1 MVDEAIDVVQLLC
14 DISEASDEAFHA
26 HRLGCNRESGARI
39 LAGLGAVTPGA
50 RLETVVCRACDED
63 HPATIEFDAA
73 KGRYVHFCPVAGFV
87 AADDDDLCTS
97 RLEPNWILDWLTT
110 ELSVESPMRRRVLL
124 SGRVWY
130 LGDATCADALLT
142 VIFARR
148 VSSQTA
154 LDLLASVL
162 RSVHP
167 ADKGLVI
174 TTSPHVARQVQLPNG
189 FEFLD
194 LRDIARSGGDRL
206 FVIGANLAS
215 WVQGLLGRS
224 LPAKR
229 LVRGVQKNPREPSRV
244 DWRDA
249 DKPLIAEMHAMIL
262 DGKASNAT
270 DAARAI
276 ARQAPGNGK
285 EASKVTR
292 LATAYLKLYPRV

>member
-1 MVDEAIDVVQLLC
+1 MTTFAHFVLSRTGYWIGLQL
-14 DISEASDEAFHA
+14 SFPS
-26 HRLGCNRESGARI
+26 NR
-39 LAGLGAVTPGA
+39 P
-50 RLETVVCRACDED
+50 C
-63 HPATIEFDAA
+63 
-73 KGRYVHFCPVAGFV
+73 VA
-87 AADDDDLCTS
+87 
-97 RLEPNWILDWLTT
+97 EY
-110 ELSVESPMRRRVLL
+110 LL

-130 LGDATCADALLT
+130 LGDATFADALLT

-162 RSVHP
+162 RPVHP

-194 LRDIARSGGDRL
+194 LRDIARSSGDRL
-206 FVIGANLAS
+206 FVSGANLAS

-229 LVRGVQKNPREPSRV
+229 LVRGVQKDRREPSRV

-249 DKPLIAEMHAMIL
+249 DRPLIAEMHAMIL
-262 DGKASNAT
+262 DGKAGNAT